1 MMIQAHGT
9 GAFFVLILISIA
21 VLLVCLLLLAAAIG
35 SVKPKKASLCI
46 GLVIVCL
53 TGVLVFH
60 SRSGGDF
67 PRIVL
72 RGSMGQN
79 RAPLKVPSNMKIPRK

>member
-9 GAFFVLILISIA
+9 GASLVLMLIGIG

-35 SVKPKKASLCI
+35 SVKPKKAWLCI

-53 TGVLVFH
+53 TTVLTFH
-60 SRSGGDF
+60 RRSGGDF

-72 RGSMGQN
+72 RSSMGQD
-79 RAPLKVPSNMKIPRK
+79 RAPLKVPSNMTIPRK